1 MNKMITVKLM
11 GGLGNQM
18 FQYAFGFALAKRSR
32 IDIILD
38 IGFFKRKGNWTIRNY
53 ELEQFNVSK
62 NKICDKNS
70 LIHRAL
76 RKIYKSKYYFEGY
89 FQSEKYFA
97 DYTEEIRNEF
107 QFKERLQIP
116 EGNTVAIHIRRG
128 DYVKFADI
136 HLVCTP
142 AYYENAIAYV
152 KSKVENPVFY
162 VFSEDL
168 KWVKENINI
177 PSNSIFVDY
186 NPNLPSSHDMQL
198 MSLCK
203 HQIISNSSYSWWA
216 AWLNQNPNK
225 IVVAPDKWFND
236 DRDMDIYTDYMIRVS
251 TTEGKINV

>member
-1 MNKMITVKLM
+1 MNKIITVKLM

-18 FQYAFGFALAKRSR
+18 FQYAFGFALAKRNK
-32 IDIILD
+32 IDVVLD
-38 IGFFKRKGNWTIRNY
+38 IGFFKRTGDWTARSY
-53 ELEQFNVSK
+53 ELEQFNISK
-62 NKICDKNS
+62 NKICNKSS

-76 RKIYKSKYYFEGY
+76 RKICQNRNYFEGY

-97 DYTEEIRNEF
+97 DCKKEIREEF
-107 QFKERLQIP
+107 QFKERLQIQG
-116 EGNTVAIHIRRG
+116 GNSVALHIRRG

-152 KSKVENPVFY
+152 QSKVENPIFY

-168 KWVKENINI
+168 KWVRQNINI
-177 PSNSIFVDY
+177 PSNSVFVDY

-203 HQIISNSSYSWWA
+203 HQIISNSTYSWWA
-216 AWLNQNPNK
+216 AWLNPNPDK

-236 DRDMDIYTDYMIRVS
+236 GKDMDIYTDNMIRISSSSSVH
-251 TTEGKINV
+251 